1 MATMLRAEKTTQNHD
16 DFKVLL
22 VGCVVALILLTV
34 IPLISRWV
42 DLYLTHRPFVVA
54 QTLELVPVKGSDIP
68 GILYD
73 ADASVNVDST
83 WVASIEVPDETQGPI
98 YLISGHASYSIHKD
112 DKAKLWTWQAWFDD
126 GMGVKPPAV
135 PDEPFQVCVRYVS
148 VAKATLVS
156 DETPKKCSPIYD
168 PVLKKDVI
176 R

>member
-1 MATMLRAEKTTQNHD
+1 MLRAEKTTQNHD

-22 VGCVVALILLTV
+22 VGCVITLMILTM
-34 IPLISRWV
+34 IPLISRGV

-54 QTLELVPVKGSDIP
+54 QTLELIPVEESNTP

-83 WVASIEVPDETQGPI
+83 WIVSIEVPDETRGPL
-98 YLISGHASYSIHKD
+98 YLISGRASYSIHNED
-112 DKAKLWTWQAWFDD
+112 QAKIWTWQSWFDD
-126 GMGVKPPAV
+126 GMGVKSPAV
-135 PDEPFQVCVRYVS
+135 PDEPFMVCVRYVS

-156 DETPKKCSPIYD
+156 DETPKKCSPLYD
-168 PVLKKDVI
+168 PDLKKEVI

>member
-34 IPLISRWV
+34 IPMISRGV

-54 QTLELVPVKGSDIP
+54 QTLELVPVEGSDIP
-68 GILYD
+68 GIFYD
-73 ADASVNVDST
+73 ADASVNVDTT
-83 WVASIEVPDETQGPI
+83 WVASIETSDETEGPL

-126 GMGVKPPAV
+126 GMGVKAPTV
-135 PDEPFQVCVRYVS
+135 PDEPFMVCVRYVS
-148 VAKATLVS
+148 VSKTTLVP

-168 PVLKKDVI
+168 PILKKDLK
-176 R
+176 